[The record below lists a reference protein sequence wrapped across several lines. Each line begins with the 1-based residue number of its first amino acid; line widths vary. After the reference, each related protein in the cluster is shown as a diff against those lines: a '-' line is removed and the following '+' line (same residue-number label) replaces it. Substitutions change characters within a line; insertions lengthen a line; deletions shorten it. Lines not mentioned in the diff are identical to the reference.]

1 MSEVPLDSRWE
12 RAPESPARVQS
23 DAGHMF
29 VGILTTSTRP
39 FSSLRWLTRPERVN
53 QTQFTSPRPPM
64 YAIITFA
71 DQRSQ
76 QNIRSHART
85 HARMQHAGTQC
96 TTTRPKPPVAARP
109 QQVQR
114 CQWTS
119 LRPRQALY
127 VAGTAMV
134 DSENRHKCLSP
145 SFRPTDFAAAPAP
158 QGR

>member
-1 MSEVPLDSRWE
+1 MH
-12 RAPESPARVQS
+12 S
-23 DAGHMF
+23 DAAHMF

-53 QTQFTSPRPPM
+53 QRQFTSPRPPR

-76 QNIRSHART
+76 QNIRSHARTHAHT

-114 CQWTS
+114 SQWTS
-119 LRPRQALY
+119 LRPRQDLY
-127 VAGTAMV
+127 GASTAMA
-134 DSENRHKCLSP
+134 DSENRHKCRSP
-145 SFRPTDFAAAPAP
+145 SFRPTDFAAPPAP